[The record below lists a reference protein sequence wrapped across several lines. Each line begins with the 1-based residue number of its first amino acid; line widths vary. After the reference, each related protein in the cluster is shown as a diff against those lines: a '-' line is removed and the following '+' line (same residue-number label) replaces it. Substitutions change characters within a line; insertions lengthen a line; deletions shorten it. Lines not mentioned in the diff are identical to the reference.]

1 MQAWLSV
8 LLVLVTHAAAGEVSF
23 EHARIALGDRVLEV
37 EIADNEVAWQQGL
50 QGRSSLEEGKGML
63 FIFPD
68 SGPRVFWMRH
78 TFVPLSLGSFDSQRK
93 LIAVT
98 KLDPARS
105 LLQVQFPK
113 VTTPEQTRYVLEV
126 PQGWF
131 EDNQVPLGAS
141 FEFLTE

>member
-1 MQAWLSV
+1 MRAWLSIV
-8 LLVLVTHAAAGEVSF
+8 LLLVTQSAAGEVRF

-50 QGRSSLEEGKGML
+50 QGRSSLEAGEGML
-63 FIFPD
+63 FVFPD

-93 LIAVT
+93 LIAIT
-98 KLDPARS
+98 KLNPARS
-105 LLQVQFPK
+105 LLQVRFPK
-113 VTTPEQTRYVLEV
+113 VTTPEQTLYVLEV

-141 FEFLTE
+141 FEFVTE